1 MRDQKGKEGAFYILI
16 DYQGIR
22 AEVLALTSS
31 LNSPTRT
38 DVTLPTSAN
47 ADLRLASSVPH
58 AMLPTNT
65 VQLALGSTA
74 AAGVSALAFLA
85 AGACAA
91 VEGGIV
97 EEKEESQEGPRGRL
111 KHGWIQNCSVQRRKC
126 RTWA

>member
-16 DYQGIR
+16 NYQGIR

-97 EEKEESQEGPRGRL
+97 EEKEESQEGLRGRL